1 MEQDEPERV
10 EEIEDQDA
18 GKSDSIADT
27 IPIIQSLAAAFES
40 RSSQDLQF
48 IARVRDRVN
57 KMSAQRKQEMD
68 KFEEEHRHRF
78 QQLKKLKLDAER
90 PAGTLSASEH
100 AQKVERLQRE
110 KFNLTKEIGDIERE
124 TDYASGELGKL
135 REEHSKLQARDIPSE
150 TAIDA
155 TAIQLSIMRSLG
167 TDLISPG
174 RALVHS
180 PSEACI
186 VELDDGSSPFEKSNE
201 IWDLISD
208 IPRPSKP

>member
-1 MEQDEPERV
+1 M
-10 EEIEDQDA
+10 
-18 GKSDSIADT
+18 
-27 IPIIQSLAAAFES
+27 
-40 RSSQDLQF
+40 
-48 IARVRDRVN
+48 
-57 KMSAQRKQEMD
+57 
-68 KFEEEHRHRF
+68 

-155 TAIQLSIMRSLG
+155 TAYVSFSSGRLSKNTTQHATTNQFSIQLSIMRSLG

-174 RALVHS
+174 RALVR
-180 PSEACI
+180 
-186 VELDDGSSPFEKSNE
+186 K
-201 IWDLISD
+201 
-208 IPRPSKP
+208 